1 MWLIKDESRGVV
13 GTSFAMYAEE
23 LRKFEYKFFSSSGN
37 WEASMSFL
45 SILSVPF
52 GYVLPFIVALTIIVF
67 IHELGHFLVARWC
80 GVKVEAF
87 SIGFGSEI
95 FGWNDRQGTHWKVC
109 WLPFGGYVKF
119 EGDANA
125 TSLPQATP
133 DPVAER
139 SPGNFHGKKVWQRA
153 LVVVAGPLANFL
165 LATAIFTGVFAFIGV
180 PMNEAR
186 VEVVLPGSAAEKAGI
201 KGGDLFTAVDGQ
213 KIETFNDLQGSIWT
227 RGGEQLTVT
236 INRGGSTINL
246 QLVPDVK
253 EENDGFGGTVKHGLL
268 GVQRA
273 SNVASSSLQRLSIP
287 AAFSKGVHETWHIIA
302 VTCKYIGKLVM
313 GTESSKQI
321 GGAISIA
328 KGAGDAASAGF
339 PNFGYFIALLSVSVG
354 LINLFPIPMLDG
366 GHLVYYA
373 IEAVLG
379 KPLGPKAQEW
389 GFRVGLSLVAML
401 IAFGFWNDLTR
412 IYSIITGT

>member
-1 MWLIKDESRGVV
+1 
-13 GTSFAMYAEE
+13 
-23 LRKFEYKFFSSSGN
+23 
-37 WEASMSFL
+37 MSFL

-52 GYVLPFIVALTIIVF
+52 GYVIPFIVALTIIVF

-80 GVKVEAF
+80 GVKVEVF

-95 FGWNDRQGTHWKVC
+95 FGWKDRLGTHWKVC

-125 TSLPQATP
+125 ASLQATP
-133 DPVAER
+133 ADPAAQR
-139 SPGNFHGKKVWQRA
+139 AAGNFHGKAVWQRA

-165 LATAIFTGVFAFIGV
+165 LAIAIFTVVFAVIGL

-186 VEVVLPGSAAEKAGI
+186 VERVLPGTAAEKAGI
-201 KGGDLFTAVDGQ
+201 KSGDLFTAVDGQ
-213 KIETFNDLQGSIWT
+213 KIETFSDLQGIIWV
-227 RGGEQLTVT
+227 RGGETLTVT
-236 INRGGSTINL
+236 VNRGGEILNL
-246 QLVPDVK
+246 QLVPDIK
-253 EENDGFGGTVKHGLL
+253 EDDDGFGGTIKHGLL

-273 SNVASSSLQRLSIP
+273 NDVAASKLQRLP
-287 AAFSKGVHETWHIIA
+287 LPTAFVKGIEETWHIIA
-302 VTCKYIGKLVM
+302 VTCKYISKLVA

-401 IAFGFWNDLTR
+401 MAFGFWNDLTR
-412 IYSIITGT
+412 IYSMMVGS

>member
-1 MWLIKDESRGVV
+1 
-13 GTSFAMYAEE
+13 
-23 LRKFEYKFFSSSGN
+23 
-37 WEASMSFL
+37 MSFM

-52 GYVLPFIVALTIIVF
+52 GYVLPFIIALTIIVF

-80 GVKVEAF
+80 GVKVEIF
-87 SIGFGSEI
+87 SIGFGREI
-95 FGWNDRQGTHWKVC
+95 FGWNDRHATHWKVC

-125 TSLPQATP
+125 TSLPQATQ
-133 DPVAER
+133 DPLAQR

-153 LVVVAGPLANFL
+153 LVVAAGPCANFL
-165 LATAIFTGVFAFIGV
+165 LAIAIFTGVFAFIGL

-186 VEVVLPGSAAEKAGI
+186 VLNVLPGSAADKAGI

-213 KIETFNDLQGSIWT
+213 KIETFSDLQSVVWV

-236 INRGGSTINL
+236 INRGGTTLNL
-246 QLVPDVK
+246 QLVPDIK

-273 SNVASSSLQRLSIP
+273 NDVAGSSLQRLSVP
-287 AAFSKGVHETWHIIA
+287 KAFARGVDETWHIIA
-302 VTCKYIGKLVM
+302 VTCKYIGKLVV
-313 GTESSKQI
+313 GSESSKQI

-354 LINLFPIPMLDG
+354 LINLLPIPMLDG

-373 IEAVLG
+373 IETVLG

-401 IAFGFWNDLTR
+401 MAFGFWNDLTR
-412 IYSIITGT
+412 IYSMMVGS

>member
-1 MWLIKDESRGVV
+1 MALA
-13 GTSFAMYAEE
+13 GTWHGWANSNTGCIW
-23 LRKFEYKFFSSSGN
+23 RSGN
-37 WEASMSFL
+37 WEANMSFM
-45 SILSVPF
+45 SILSLPF
-52 GYVLPFIVALTIIVF
+52 AYVLPFVVALTIIVF

-80 GVKVEAF
+80 GVKVEVF
-87 SIGFGSEI
+87 SIGFGREI
-95 FGWNDRQGTHWKVC
+95 FGWDDRLGTHWKLC

-125 TSLPQATP
+125 TSLPQTP
-133 DPVAER
+133 VEPDTAR
-139 SPGNFHGKKVWQRA
+139 APGNFHGKKVWQRT
-153 LVVVAGPLANFL
+153 LVVAAGPFANFL
-165 LATAIFTGVFAFIGV
+165 LAIAIFTGVFAFIGL

-186 VEVVLPGSAAEKAGI
+186 VESVLAGSAAEKAGI
-201 KGGDLFTAVDGQ
+201 KGGDLFTAIDGQ
-213 KIETFNDLQGSIWT
+213 KIETFSDLQGIVWA

-236 INRGGSTINL
+236 INRGGAILNL
-246 QLVPDVK
+246 QLTPDIK
-253 EENDGFGGTVKHGLL
+253 EDNDGFGGTVSHGLL

-273 SNVASSSLQRLSIP
+273 NDLPGAGLQRLP
-287 AAFSKGVHETWHIIA
+287 LPKAFAKGIDETWHIIA
-302 VTCKYIGKLVM
+302 VTCKYIGKLVV
-313 GTESSKQI
+313 GSESSKQI

-401 IAFGFWNDLTR
+401 MAFGFWNDLTR
-412 IYSIITGT
+412 IYSMMVGS